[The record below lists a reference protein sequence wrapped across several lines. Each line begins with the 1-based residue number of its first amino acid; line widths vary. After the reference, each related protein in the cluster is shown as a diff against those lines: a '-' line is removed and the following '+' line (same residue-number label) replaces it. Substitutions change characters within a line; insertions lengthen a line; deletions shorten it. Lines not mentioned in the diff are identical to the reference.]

1 MIKKVIAVL
10 LVIVNLFV
18 LSSCGTEKGIDIPSL
33 DFSSEKVNIVND
45 IDGDTTLDDT
55 IKYASEVKNVAQSY
69 YGNTTRTKYV
79 MKNKDMTLVHTLDAE
94 NGSATLY
101 NNEGKILIENAFD
114 VQYGDADGFY
124 DTEDSESDG
133 RVNTT
138 RLGEYYRE
146 CHIRDLSFNDNV
158 KVDKTFHIYG
168 DRLYAQFSLLSSE
181 PLSGINDFCV
191 SLEIEKESVES
202 FVIKNADGI
211 YDSFDNDSKIFYSE
225 ATEYV
230 AFDIKDAGVVGLI
243 FPADKQYTVSI
254 SESGLYY
261 IVSVSS
267 HPKLEL
273 FDFDG
278 FSINNINGEGGY
290 ENDCL
295 TVGFRVY
302 NDNTHSFDSIAK
314 EAEIERNPLT
324 DITVNGGNA
333 EGKFLGY
340 DSLSGA
346 YLFSMKGTDFNYA
359 YQNPDLQYSLPV
371 SIKNNTCDRNVYIRS
386 NGDNGCLE
394 AAAILDDTDTLVP
407 VNVQVCKNFHGDGGE
422 PFYSAEDPQYGDS
435 IFPVSLKADEKTDF
449 TLLNLYQNW
458 GKYPLKQL
466 SSIEFH
472 VSYYHLSTGTTE
484 SNCIAP
490 YFVFGKDGWTL
501 PDFRTAS
508 GNMWDSQPQ
517 FNSVGILKFMTY
529 RDGKKEIYSEVVN
542 SDIASVG
549 QTYSD
554 ITNTFFSDDGS
565 YKYTLR
571 HVEFPQTDENRT
583 YYTLEVEFLGDKT
596 FSNFR
601 KDFDLFCFDGRFVKF
616 DKLSYLDSENK
627 SVNTDVDQSKKT
639 QYYTLGNNM
648 PYWGYYDVTEDTAG
662 ELEKGFGANFA
673 MIITDS
679 SVVINGEKSDI
690 PFVFRDNSTKDIT
703 SGALTL
709 DTDKI
714 SFAKGDTIKID
725 MILLPWGNGTEETDA
740 QVLSVREDSAEKPVT
755 VKATKGKAQKDTFI
769 PVINCEN
776 NQAEFTLSGG
786 RNNIAVRVNGFTSL
800 SCPEVYKKTENGWE
814 KISLSSVNGY
824 DGYTVYYNE
833 DGTYGFS
840 FVYTSESPDY
850 EYTFRVEQK

>member
-1 MIKKVIAVL
+1 MIKKIIAVM

-18 LSSCGTEKGIDIPSL
+18 LSSCGADKGIDIPSF
-33 DFSSEKVNIVND
+33 DFSSEKVNVINN

-69 YGNTTRTKYV
+69 YGNTDRTKYV
-79 MKNKDMTLVHTLDAE
+79 MKNKDMTLVHALDAK
-94 NGSATLY
+94 NNSATLY
-101 NNEGKILIENAFD
+101 NNEGKILIEDAFNTSY
-114 VQYGDADGFY
+114 VDADGKLY
-124 DTEDSESDG
+124 QSENSETEG

-146 CHIRDLSFNDNV
+146 CHIRDFSYNENV
-158 KVDKTFHIYG
+158 KVDKTFHLYA
-168 DRLYAQFSLLSSE
+168 DRLYAQISLLSDI
-181 PLSGINDFCV
+181 PLENVKSFGCSVKIPVANV
-191 SLEIEKESVES
+191 SAIQ
-202 FVIKNADGI
+202 IKDKNGI
-211 YDSFDNDSKIFYSE
+211 YNNLDYD
-225 ATEYV
+225 AALVEYI
-230 AFDIKDAGVVGLI
+230 AFDIADAGIVGFILPSDESVKSAVTYEENGFYVVNFTASDNG
-243 FPADKQYTVSI
+243 
-254 SESGLYY
+254 
-261 IVSVSS
+261 SVN
-267 HPKLEL
+267 
-273 FDFDG
+273 D
-278 FSINNINGEGGY
+278 INGNGGY
-290 ENDCL
+290 AKDCI
-295 TVGFRVY
+295 TSGFRVY
-302 NDNTHSFDSIAK
+302 NDNTHSFDTIEK

-371 SIKNNTCDRNVYIRS
+371 SVANDSNNRNIYIRS
-386 NGDNGCLE
+386 KGDNGCLE

-422 PFYSAEDPQYGDS
+422 PFYSADDPQYGDS
-435 IFPVSLKADEKTDF
+435 IFPVSLKADEKADF

-458 GKYPLKQL
+458 GNYPLKQL

-508 GNMWDSQPQ
+508 GDMWKDQPQ

-529 RDGKKEIYSEVVN
+529 RDGKNEVYSEVVN

-583 YYTLEVEFLGDKT
+583 YYTLEVEFLGDKS

-601 KDFDLFCFDGRFVKF
+601 KDFDLFYFDGRFVKF
-616 DKLSYLDSENK
+616 DKFSYLDAENN
-627 SVNTDVDQSKKT
+627 SVNADVDQSKKI
-639 QYYTLGNNM
+639 QYYTLGNDM
-648 PYWGYYDVTEDTAG
+648 PYWGYYDVTDDTAG

-673 MIITDS
+673 MIIKDS
-679 SVVINGEKSDI
+679 SIVINGEESDI

-709 DTDKI
+709 DADKI

-740 QVLSVREDSAEKPVT
+740 QVLSVREDSAEKTVT
-755 VKATKGKAQKDTFI
+755 LTATKGKPQQDTFI
-769 PVINCEN
+769 PVIYCEN

-786 RNNIAVRVNGFTSL
+786 RNNISVRVNGFTSL
-800 SCPEVYKKTENGWE
+800 ECPDVYKKTENGWE

-824 DGYTVYYNE
+824 DGYTVYYND

-840 FVYTSESPDY
+840 FVYTAESPDSN
-850 EYTFRVEQK
+850 YTFRVEQK

>member
-146 CHIRDLSFNDNV
+146 CHIRDFTFNE
-158 KVDKTFHIYG
+158 KAKADKTFHLYG

-181 PLSGINDFCV
+181 PLSGIDDFCV

-267 HPKLEL
+267 HPKLVL

-302 NDNTHSFDSIAK
+302 NDNTHSFDSIEK

-490 YFVFGKDGWTL
+490 YFFFGKDGWTL

-601 KDFDLFCFDGRFVKF
+601 GR
-616 DKLSYLDSENK
+616 
-627 SVNTDVDQSKKT
+627 
-639 QYYTLGNNM
+639 
-648 PYWGYYDVTEDTAG
+648 
-662 ELEKGFGANFA
+662 
-673 MIITDS
+673 
-679 SVVINGEKSDI
+679 
-690 PFVFRDNSTKDIT
+690 
-703 SGALTL
+703 
-709 DTDKI
+709 
-714 SFAKGDTIKID
+714 
-725 MILLPWGNGTEETDA
+725 
-740 QVLSVREDSAEKPVT
+740 
-755 VKATKGKAQKDTFI
+755 
-769 PVINCEN
+769 
-776 NQAEFTLSGG
+776 
-786 RNNIAVRVNGFTSL
+786 
-800 SCPEVYKKTENGWE
+800 KTELHKNSKE
-814 KISLSSVNGY
+814 Y
-824 DGYTVYYNE
+824 FCY
-833 DGTYGFS
+833 FS
-840 FVYTSESPDY
+840 FQ
-850 EYTFRVEQK
+850 TFVGEHLELHLMN